1 MRFWQ
6 RKREKESAV
15 AALDGGRVGLVA
27 LVATPAYA
35 LPDGDAPPTEF
46 KMLSAGVNHTE
57 KGDFVFDAEAAEK
70 CMAFWG
76 GKGVELSFDYEHQS
90 LSDPP
95 IEAPASGWWTPEVRE
110 GALYATNIRWTER
123 AAKYLSAKEYRY
135 FSPAFN
141 FDQETGQ
148 VLRIINC
155 ALTNNPAMNN
165 IAPLVRAS
173 ATTKENDMP
182 CESCTALTAKLAA
195 KEAECASL
203 TAKLSAMEDSDKAEC
218 SAVGLS
224 VGARPGERLVAVQTI
239 AKLRSDI
246 RVLTGADTDAAA
258 LGTISAWKTEAGTV
272 AALKAEHA
280 KAEEVALKA
289 EMDAAIAQGVKDGKL
304 MKADNHPSRVSLLKA
319 VMAFGGGD
327 KVTKDGV
334 AWLKANI
341 EASSKVVKTET
352 EGEVDAGTGDVALT
366 VAEAADLTRFGLSL
380 EVGKRA
386 KARLKSLN
394 VPVPSDRR

>member
-1 MRFWQ
+1 M
-6 RKREKESAV
+6 
-15 AALDGGRVGLVA
+15 AALDVGGRVGLAA

-35 LPDGDAPPTEF
+35 LPEGDAPPTEF
-46 KMLSAGVNHTE
+46 QMLSAGVNHTE
-57 KGDFVFDAEAAEK
+57 KGDFVFDAEAAAK

-141 FDQETGQ
+141 FDEGTGQ

-173 ATTKENDMP
+173 AHTKENDMA
-182 CESCTALTAKLAA
+182 CESCTSLTAKLAA
-195 KEAECASL
+195 KEAECATL
-203 TAKLSAMEDSDKAEC
+203 TAKLTSMEDSEKAEC

-224 VGARPGERLVAVQTI
+224 AGARPGERLVAVQAV

-246 RVLTGADTDAAA
+246 RALTGQDSDAGALGMLTAWKDSAAEVAKLKAAAAENEAAVLTAQLNAVLDEGTKAGKVAPSEEHTDRKFLRQAVLGYGAGKLTTDGIAQ
-258 LGTISAWKTEAGTV
+258 LKGYIAGMPVKAPGARTQ
-272 AALKAEHA
+272 LKAPTEGLLTENQ
-280 KAEEVALKA
+280 KR
-289 EMDAAIAQGVKDGKL
+289 IARLAGMSVKD
-304 MKADNHPSRVSLLKA
+304 R
-319 VMAFGGGD
+319 
-327 KVTKDGV
+327 
-334 AWLKANI
+334 
-341 EASSKVVKTET
+341 ASF
-352 EGEVDAGTGDVALT
+352 
-366 VAEAADLTRFGLSL
+366 AERENNGS
-380 EVGKRA
+380 
-386 KARLKSLN
+386 
-394 VPVPSDRR
+394 